1 MPTATPIKRGAI
13 VELNGLVKT
22 PKMNGKKGLCLDFLS
37 SKQRFMIKL
46 ISGGQPILVKE
57 ANLVIHDPMYEAV
70 YGTAI
75 GSITE
80 CNKLMDAIVLHFN
93 WGYQSFPP
101 CRPLGQFDQTPNAR
115 RSIYQFLPWAV
126 GHEFNLDMIKCADG
140 AVFGRVFQAYLNEY
154 SAKDWLEKQFW
165 MNADEMRCF
174 FSDLDQLQRMV
185 DTFVTDDLIASLV
198 IPPGESPVEFA
209 RAEAKRAAACS
220 VQHGIGPFSLGVQP
234 RKWDDASIKEYCKIH
249 QNDCPDHVVRG
260 GLTMTH
266 PDHPRDGDIFLAFRV
281 RPWSDIMQLSQKLF
295 NGAGLLFPLAAL
307 THNGMG
313 WLYRCVRINT
323 DDEAFNLV

>member
-1 MPTATPIKRGAI
+1 MPAAIPIKRGTI

-22 PKMNGKKGLCLDFLS
+22 PKMNGKKGLCLDFLP

-57 ANLVIHDPMYEAV
+57 ANLVNHDPMYEAV

-80 CNKLMDAIVLHFN
+80 CNTLMDAIVLHFN
-93 WGYQSFPP
+93 WGQSFPP
-101 CRPLGQFDQTPNAR
+101 CHPVGQFDQTPNAR
-115 RSIYQFLPWAV
+115 RSIYQFLAWGI
-126 GHEFNLDMIKCADG
+126 GHEFNLDMVKCADG
-140 AVFGRVFQAYLNEY
+140 AVFGRVFQAYKNEY

-165 MNADEMRCF
+165 MNANELRCF
-174 FSDLDQLQRMV
+174 FSDLDNLQRMV
-185 DTFVTDDLIASLV
+185 DTFVTDDLIESLV
-198 IPPGESPVEFA
+198 IPPGKSPVEVA

-220 VQHGIGPFSLGVQP
+220 VQHGIGPFSLGAQP
-234 RKWDDASIKEYCKIH
+234 RKWDDASIKEYCEIH

-260 GLTMTH
+260 GLIMTH
-266 PDHPRDGDIFLAFRV
+266 PDQPRDGEMFLAYRV
-281 RPWSDIMQLSQKLF
+281 RPWSDIMKLSHKLF
-295 NGAGLLFPLAAL
+295 NGAGPLFPLAAL

-323 DDEAFNLV
+323 DDEAFHLA

>member
-1 MPTATPIKRGAI
+1 MPTATPIKRGTI